1 LASLLLPSS
10 SSFFVVVVVVVVV
23 VVLVLVLVLV
33 LVVVVV
39 AAVAVVVFVLV
50 VLVLGLVEA
59 DDDDNDDGADDADP
73 TLHLLACWPAVGR
86 QPLKLSFQI
95 MPSVAVQ
102 ASASHLPQTGQE
114 DLRIGTHLE
123 I

>member
-1 LASLLLPSS
+1 MVVLFYLLFLLLLSSSLSLSLSLSLLLPLSLSS
-10 SSFFVVVVVVVVV
+10 LLFLF
-23 VVLVLVLVLV
+23 LC
-33 LVVVVV
+33 
-39 AAVAVVVFVLV
+39 
-50 VLVLGLVEA
+50 LVEA

-102 ASASHLPQTGQE
+102 ASASHLPQNRPRG
-114 DLRIGTHLE
+114 LANRYAS
-123 I
+123 

>member
-1 LASLLLPSS
+1 
-10 SSFFVVVVVVVVV
+10 
-23 VVLVLVLVLV
+23 
-33 LVVVVV
+33 
-39 AAVAVVVFVLV
+39 
-50 VLVLGLVEA
+50 
-59 DDDDNDDGADDADP
+59 
-73 TLHLLACWPAVGR
+73 LACWPAVGR